1 MVLEKSLGSPLD
13 CKEVNQSI
21 LKEISPGCSLKGL
34 VLKLKLQYFGHLI
47 QRADSLGGKELD
59 MTERLSLSLSVTE
72 TVMDKKDGMDDR
84 NFLLWM
90 VRVQRYYKWELH
102 LEGDES
108 REEGKIKCRVWTSV
122 GVDYSI
128 WVDKVQ
134 QRVKNT
140 ILQAERE
147 RWTRDMSLAVVDFLE
162 VTERTRVN
170 EALLISERMREKRVE
185 DGT

>member
-1 MVLEKSLGSPLD
+1 MVLEKSLESPLD

-59 MTERLSLSLSVTE
+59 TTERLSLSLSVTE

-134 QRVKNT
+134 
-140 ILQAERE
+140 
-147 RWTRDMSLAVVDFLE
+147 
-162 VTERTRVN
+162 
-170 EALLISERMREKRVE
+170 
-185 DGT
+185 